1 MLWIASILCVTAIAS
16 AHWLAG
22 KVAKQPDREQLRWAS
37 FGGGAGIAYVF
48 VHLLPELAS
57 HGQALS
63 KAPGMETFAPTPI
76 TEALLFLIALAGI
89 MVTYSIDV
97 LASHE
102 RQAGRI
108 AGSLH
113 TLHFAAI
120 SYLYAYSLPSLIST
134 GLAYGIL
141 FTIAI
146 SAHVLL
152 ADRTMAARPAS
163 RNLPHTPALGRN
175 GSPNPGPIARSTLP
189 PTGRSP
195 SRHRHGISRR
205 GTAHGRLPRR
215 NSCRESHAPWL
226 VCGWNRINDQ
236 SFASCSHPMPL
247 TEVHQWQ
254 RILRGG
260 RGLPQP

>member
-1 MLWIASILCVTAIAS
+1 MC
-16 AHWLAG
+16 
-22 KVAKQPDREQLRWAS
+22 WAS

-63 KAPGMETFAPTPI
+63 EAPGMESFAPTPI

-89 MVTYSIDV
+89 IVTYSTDV
-97 LASHE
+97 LATHE
-102 RQAGRI
+102 RPAGRI

-152 ADRTMAARPAS
+152 ADRTMAAQHPAIF
-163 RNLPHTPALGRN
+163 RTRMRWLGTAALALGLLHAALLH
-175 GSPNPGPIARSTLP
+175 PVADLHLAIATAYLGGGLLMAVFREELP
-189 PTGRSP
+189 AVNRT
-195 SRHRHGISRR
+195 
-205 GTAHGRLPRR
+205 RL
-215 NSCRESHAPWL
+215 
-226 VCGWNRINDQ
+226 GW
-236 SFASCSHPMPL
+236 FVAGAASMTSLLLLAL
-247 TEVHQWQ
+247 TQATH
-254 RILRGG
+254 
-260 RGLPQP
+260 

>member
-1 MLWIASILCVTAIAS
+1 MLWISSILCVTAIAS
-16 AHWLAG
+16 AHWLAS
-22 KVAKQPDREQLRWAS
+22 KVAKQPDREQVRWCS

-57 HGQALS
+57 HGEALS

-152 ADRTMAARPAS
+152 ADRTMAARRHSAIF
-163 RNLPHTPALGRN
+163 RTRLPWV
-175 GSPNPGPIARSTLP
+175 
-189 PTGRSP
+189 
-195 SRHRHGISRR
+195 
-205 GTAHGRLPRR
+205 GTAALILGLLHAALFHPLEDLHLAIATAYLGGGLLMAVFREELPAVNRTRLGWFVAG
-215 NSCRESHAPWL
+215 SVLMTSLLLLALTHAT
-226 VCGWNRINDQ
+226 
-236 SFASCSHPMPL
+236 H
-247 TEVHQWQ
+247 
-254 RILRGG
+254 
-260 RGLPQP
+260 

>member
-1 MLWIASILCVTAIAS
+1 MLWISSILCVIAIAS
-16 AHWLAG
+16 AHWLAD
-22 KVAKQPDREQLRWAS
+22 KVANRPDREQMCWAS

-63 KAPGMETFAPTPI
+63 EAPGMESFAPTPI

-89 MVTYSIDV
+89 IVTYSTDV
-97 LASHE
+97 LATHE
-102 RQAGRI
+102 RPAGRI

-152 ADRTMAARPAS
+152 ADRTMAAQHPAIF
-163 RNLPHTPALGRN
+163 RTRMRWLGTAALALGLLHAALLH
-175 GSPNPGPIARSTLP
+175 PVADLHLAIATAYLGGGLLMAVFREELP
-189 PTGRSP
+189 AVNRT
-195 SRHRHGISRR
+195 
-205 GTAHGRLPRR
+205 RL
-215 NSCRESHAPWL
+215 
-226 VCGWNRINDQ
+226 GW
-236 SFASCSHPMPL
+236 FVAGAASMTSLLLLAL
-247 TEVHQWQ
+247 TQATN
-254 RILRGG
+254 
-260 RGLPQP
+260 

>member
-1 MLWIASILCVTAIAS
+1 MLWISSILCVLVIAS
-16 AHWLAG
+16 AHWLAS
-22 KVAKQPDREQLRWAS
+22 KVATRPDREQVRWAS

-63 KAPGMETFAPTPI
+63 EAPGMETFAPTPI

-89 MVTYSIDV
+89 MVTYSLDV
-97 LASHE
+97 LATHE

-113 TLHFAAI
+113 TLNFAAI

-134 GLAYGIL
+134 GWAYGVL

-152 ADRTMAARPAS
+152 ADRTMAAR
-163 RNLPHTPALGRN
+163 H
-175 GSPNPGPIARSTLP
+175 
-189 PTGRSP
+189 PTIFRT
-195 SRHRHGISRR
+195 RTRWF
-205 GTAHGRLPRR
+205 GTAALVLGL
-215 NSCRESHAPWL
+215 SHAALLHPVADLHLAIATAFLGGGLLMAVFREELPAVNRTRLGWL
-226 VCGWNRINDQ
+226 VAGTV
-236 SFASCSHPMPL
+236 SMASLMLLAL
-247 TEVHQWQ
+247 THATH
-254 RILRGG
+254 
-260 RGLPQP
+260 

>member
-1 MLWIASILCVTAIAS
+1 MGL
-16 AHWLAG
+16 
-22 KVAKQPDREQLRWAS
+22 
-37 FGGGAGIAYVF
+37 GIAYVF

-63 KAPGMETFAPTPI
+63 KTPGMETFAPTPI

-152 ADRTMAARPAS
+152 ADRTMAARHPAIF
-163 RNLPHTPALGRN
+163 RTRLRWV
-175 GSPNPGPIARSTLP
+175 
-189 PTGRSP
+189 
-195 SRHRHGISRR
+195 
-205 GTAHGRLPRR
+205 GTAALILGLLHAALFHPLDDLHLAIATAYLGGGLLMAVFREELPAVNRTRLGWFVAG
-215 NSCRESHAPWL
+215 SVLMTSLLLLALTHAT
-226 VCGWNRINDQ
+226 
-236 SFASCSHPMPL
+236 H
-247 TEVHQWQ
+247 
-254 RILRGG
+254 
-260 RGLPQP
+260 

>member
-1 MLWIASILCVTAIAS
+1 MLWIASILCVMAIAS
-16 AHWLAG
+16 AHWLAS
-22 KVAKQPDREQLRWAS
+22 KVAKQPDCEQVRWAS

-152 ADRTMAARPAS
+152 ADRTMAARHPAIF
-163 RNLPHTPALGRN
+163 RTRLRWV
-175 GSPNPGPIARSTLP
+175 
-189 PTGRSP
+189 
-195 SRHRHGISRR
+195 
-205 GTAHGRLPRR
+205 GTAALVLGLLHAALFHPLDDLHLAIATAYLGGGLLMAVFREEIPAVNRTRL
-215 NSCRESHAPWL
+215 
-226 VCGWNRINDQ
+226 GWFVTGSVLRQ
-236 SFASCSHPMPL
+236 VFCFLLSPMPL

-260 RGLPQP
+260 TGLPQP

>member
-1 MLWIASILCVTAIAS
+1 MVIASS
-16 AHWLAG
+16 HWLAS
-22 KVAKQPDREQLRWAS
+22 KVANRPDREQVRWAS
-37 FGGGAGIAYVF
+37 FGGGAGMAYVF

-89 MVTYSIDV
+89 MVTYSLDV
-97 LASHE
+97 LATHE

-113 TLHFAAI
+113 TLNFAAI

-134 GLAYGIL
+134 GWAYGVL

-152 ADRTMAARPAS
+152 ADRTMAAR
-163 RNLPHTPALGRN
+163 H
-175 GSPNPGPIARSTLP
+175 
-189 PTGRSP
+189 PTIFRT
-195 SRHRHGISRR
+195 RTRWF
-205 GTAHGRLPRR
+205 GTAALVLGLMHAALLHPVADLHLAIATAFLGGGLLMAVFREELPAVNRTRLG
-215 NSCRESHAPWL
+215 WL
-226 VCGWNRINDQ
+226 VAGTV
-236 SFASCSHPMPL
+236 SMTSLLLLAL
-247 TEVHQWQ
+247 THSTH
-254 RILRGG
+254 
-260 RGLPQP
+260 

>member
-1 MLWIASILCVTAIAS
+1 MLWISSILCVLVIAS
-16 AHWLAG
+16 AHWLAS
-22 KVAKQPDREQLRWAS
+22 KVATRPDREQVRWAS

-63 KAPGMETFAPTPI
+63 EAPGMETFAPTPI

-89 MVTYSIDV
+89 MVTYSLDV
-97 LASHE
+97 LATHE

-113 TLHFAAI
+113 TLNFAAI

-134 GLAYGIL
+134 GLAYGVL

-152 ADRTMAARPAS
+152 ADRTMAAR
-163 RNLPHTPALGRN
+163 H
-175 GSPNPGPIARSTLP
+175 
-189 PTGRSP
+189 PTIFRT
-195 SRHRHGISRR
+195 RTRWF
-205 GTAHGRLPRR
+205 GTAALVLGLLHAALLHPVADFHLAIATAFLGGGLLMAVF
-215 NSCRESHAPWL
+215 REEIPT
-226 VCGWNRINDQ
+226 VNRTR
-236 SFASCSHPMPL
+236 P
-247 TEVHQWQ
+247 
-254 RILRGG
+254 
-260 RGLPQP
+260 